1 MFSFD
6 LFKYILAK
14 QHLGCRVGVAGSMA
28 DECITPYS
36 KIVPWTPTS
45 LVEMSRGL
53 SQEVLQ
59 EKIILL
65 ALMYKGMCSAFA
77 IEFLFNDVDDAEDVS
92 CCNDTVI

>member
-14 QHLGCRVGVAGSMA
+14 QHLGCRLGLAGTMA

-59 EKIILL
+59 EKKNNLVGSNVQRHVL
-65 ALMYKGMCSAFA
+65 CTNQPAKLSFYSMMLMMPRM
-77 IEFLFNDVDDAEDVS
+77 
-92 CCNDTVI
+92 